1 MSASISAG
9 RLLALVGDVNL
20 KRDLAL
26 GPEALDLVRDALGEA
41 DIRLGNLEGAF
52 FDPGVELPYKPGWF
66 HCETDQ
72 AGVLAGAFDAVSCAN
87 NVHAGGDAI
96 ASSLERLDALGI
108 AHTGAGA
115 TRADARVPAIVR
127 AGDLTVGMLSQTW
140 VHWPTGHAATETEPG
155 VVALKAHT
163 AYEPGARLV
172 EMPGTPPIVH
182 TWPDARELAA
192 ACEDIRGLAEQV
204 DHVVVYNH
212 WGISMEPAVCE
223 YQRLAAHAF
232 VDAGA
237 SVVAGSHT
245 HTLQGVELYRG
256 RPILYGLGNFI
267 FGWRLHRPA
276 TRDGLLARVRID
288 GGDVVRV
295 ALQPVSRTDDDQA
308 RLLDPRE
315 GLGLELAT
323 LFGRLCEPLGT
334 AVATEGDELVV
345 TSADTGGAERAA

>member
-1 MSASISAG
+1 MPKD
-9 RLLALVGDVNL
+9 LVLVGDVNL

-26 GPEALDLVRDALGEA
+26 GSHALDLVRDALGAA
-41 DIRLGNLEGAF
+41 DVRLGNLEGAF
-52 FDPGVELPYKPGWF
+52 FDPSVELPYKPGWF
-66 HCETDQ
+66 HCEADQ
-72 AGVLAGAFDAVSCAN
+72 ASVLAGAFDAVSCAN

-96 ASSLERLDALGI
+96 ASSLARLDALGI

-115 TRADARVPAIVR
+115 TRADARAPAIVR
-127 AGDLTVGMLSQTW
+127 AGDLTVGVLSQTW
-140 VHWPTGHAATETEPG
+140 VYWPTGHVASDTEPG

-182 TWPDARELAA
+182 TWPDAQELAA
-192 ACEDIRGLAEQV
+192 ACEDIRDLAERV

-212 WGISMEPAVCE
+212 WGISIEPAVCE
-223 YQRLAAHAF
+223 YQRLAARAF
-232 VDAGA
+232 IDAGA
-237 SVVAGSHT
+237 SIVAGSHT

-267 FGWRLHRPA
+267 FGWMLHRPA

-288 GGDVVRV
+288 GDDVVRV
-295 ALQPVSRTDDDQA
+295 ALQPVSRTEDDQA

-315 GLGLELAT
+315 GLGRELAT
-323 LFGRLCEPLGT
+323 LFERLCEPLGT
-334 AVATEGDELVV
+334 AVTVEGSELAV
-345 TSADTGGAERAA
+345 TPAETGRAERAA

>member
-1 MSASISAG
+1 VPEV
-9 RLLALVGDVNL
+9 ALVGDVNL

-26 GPEALDLVRDALGEA
+26 GPQALDLVRDALGAA
-41 DIRLGNLEGAF
+41 DLRLANLEGAF
-52 FDPGVELPYKPGWF
+52 ADPAVELPYKPGWF
-66 HCETDQ
+66 HCEADQ
-72 AGVLAGAFDAVSCAN
+72 AGVLDGVFDAVSCAN
-87 NVHAGGDAI
+87 NVHAGGEAI
-96 ASSLERLDALGI
+96 ASCLARLDALGI

-115 TRADARVPAIVR
+115 TRADARVPAIVA
-127 AGDLTVGMLSQTW
+127 AGELSVAMLSQTW
-140 VHWPTGHAATETEPG
+140 VYWPTGHAATETEPG

-172 EMPGTPPIVH
+172 EMPGTPPTVH
-182 TWPDARELAA
+182 TWPDAAQLAT
-192 ACEDIRGLAEQV
+192 ACEDIRRLAERV

-223 YQRLAAHAF
+223 YPRLAAHAF

-237 SVVAGSHT
+237 SIVAGSHT

-276 TRDGLLARVRID
+276 TRDGLLARVRLE

-295 ALQPVSRTDDDQA
+295 ALQPVSRTEDDRA

-315 GLGLELAT
+315 GLGRELAM
-323 LFGRLCEPLGT
+323 LFERLCEPLGT
-334 AVATEGDELVV
+334 AVSVEGEELVV
-345 TSADTGGAERAA
+345 TPADAGARLAA